1 MVCALL
7 NLQSGKPD
15 ITLVTPM
22 SNARMTHLLAGS
34 QLFASFPTDALG
46 ELAAQATIRN
56 VAEKGIIFEKDMPG
70 SEMFAILQGRVKI
83 SAFSEDGKEVIF
95 AILESGDFFGE
106 TALLDGLPRSATC
119 TALENCQMVCI
130 ARRDFIPF
138 LERNP
143 SLAIHLLSLLS
154 QRLRGA
160 DEQMEGIT
168 FFSLTARLARKLLTL
183 AAEHG
188 DVVGSRI
195 VIAMNISQ
203 HELANMIFA
212 GRESV
217 NRQLSLWVNEGMISL
232 SPRLIVIEDKER
244 LQIIGKMGCAKN

>member
-1 MVCALL
+1 MTA
-7 NLQSGKPD
+7 QDSAG
-15 ITLVTPM
+15 M
-22 SNARMTHLLAGS
+22 SRLLAGS
-34 QLFASFPTDALG
+34 LLFSAFPATALE
-46 ELAAQATIRN
+46 ELAGQAIIRN
-56 VAEKGIIFEKDMPG
+56 VSEKEVIFEKGAPG
-70 SEMFAILQGRVKI
+70 SEMFAILLGRVKI

-119 TALENCQMVCI
+119 TAIEDCQLVTI
-130 ARRDFIPF
+130 ERHSFIPF
-138 LERNP
+138 LEKNP
-143 SLAIHLLSLLS
+143 ALAIHLLSLLS

-168 FFSLTARLARKLLTL
+168 FFSLTARLARKLLAL

-188 DVVGSRI
+188 DVVGSKT

-203 HELANMIFA
+203 HELANMVSVS
-212 GRESV
+212 RESV
-217 NRQLSLWVNEGMISL
+217 NKQLSLWIKEGLITL

-244 LQIIGKMGCAKN
+244 LQVIGKMHCAKR